1 MINPPNHSP
10 LKLRM
15 ERIGMLASTEYYQR
29 YYGSSLGVV
38 WAFLN
43 PLFRILIYYLAFSYL
58 IFRNRDPQF
67 ILYLFLGITIWQYFS
82 ENTNKGVSL
91 LRGKKYLIQN
101 VGMAESDIFIASAL
115 STSVSFGLNI
125 LIFCLIS
132 FWFEVSFSVNSLLVI
147 ALFANLFLIVIGVS
161 MILST
166 IYLYFS
172 DLKHVW
178 DISLLLGFWTVPIIW
193 DATYVYTT
201 YPFMLYG
208 NPITGILVN
217 LRNVML
223 YNSSVDLTVFALDFA
238 YGIAFVLIGYALIS
252 RFSYKIVERV

>member
-1 MINPPNHSP
+1 
-10 LKLRM
+10 
-15 ERIGMLASTEYYQR
+15 MLASTEYYQR

-101 VGMAESDIFIASAL
+101 VGMAKSDIFIASAL

-238 YGIAFVLIGYALIS
+238 YGIAFVIIGYALIS

>member
-1 MINPPNHSP
+1 MTNLPNYNA
-10 LKLRM
+10 LKLRL

-29 YYGSSLGVV
+29 YYGSKLGVI

-82 ENTNKGVSL
+82 ENTNKGISL
-91 LRGKKYLIQN
+91 LKGKKYLIQN
-101 VGMAESDIFIASAL
+101 VGMAKSDIFIASAL

-125 LIFCLIS
+125 LIYCLIS
-132 FWFEVSFSVNSLLVI
+132 FWFDVTFSINSLLVI
-147 ALFANLFLIVIGVS
+147 ALFTNLLLIVVGVS
-161 MILST
+161 MIIST
-166 IYLYFS
+166 IHLYFS
-172 DLKHVW
+172 DFKHVW

-193 DATYVYTT
+193 DSTYVYTT

-223 YNSSVDLTVFALDFA
+223 YDSSVDLEVFALDFA
-238 YGIAFVLIGYALIS
+238 YGIVFILIGYTLIN
-252 RFSYKIVERV
+252 RFSYKVVERV

>member
-101 VGMAESDIFIASAL
+101 VGMAKSDIFIASAL

-238 YGIAFVLIGYALIS
+238 YGIAFVIIGYALIS

>member
-1 MINPPNHSP
+1 
-10 LKLRM
+10 M

-101 VGMAESDIFIASAL
+101 VGMAKSDIFIASAL

-238 YGIAFVLIGYALIS
+238 YGIAFVIIGYALIS

>member
-1 MINPPNHSP
+1 MTNPQNHSK
-10 LKLRM
+10 LKLRL

-67 ILYLFLGITIWQYFS
+67 ILYLFLGIAIWQYFS
-82 ENTNKGVSL
+82 ENTNRGVTL
-91 LRGKKYLIQN
+91 LKGKKYLIQN
-101 VGMAESDIFIASAL
+101 VGMAKSDIFLASAL
-115 STSVSFGLNI
+115 STSVSFILNVFI
-125 LIFCLIS
+125 YWLIS
-132 FWFEVSFSVNSLLVI
+132 FGFDVEYSISSILVL

-166 IYLYFS
+166 IHLYFS
-172 DLKHVW
+172 DFKHVW

-193 DATYVYTT
+193 DSTYVYTT

-208 NPITGILVN
+208 NPITGILIN

-223 YNSSVDLTVFALDFA
+223 YNTQMDWTVFALDFA
-238 YGIAFVLIGYALIS
+238 YGLVFLSIGYFLLN
-252 RFSYKIVERV
+252 RFSYKVVERA

>member
-1 MINPPNHSP
+1 
-10 LKLRM
+10 
-15 ERIGMLASTEYYQR
+15 MLAITEYYQR
-29 YYGSSLGVV
+29 YYGSKLGVI

-43 PLFRILIYYLAFSYL
+43 PLFRILIYYLAFTYL

-67 ILYLFLGITIWQYFS
+67 ILYLFLGITVWQYFS
-82 ENTNKGVSL
+82 ENTNRGITL

-101 VGMAESDIFIASAL
+101 VGMAKSDIFFASAL

-125 LIFCLIS
+125 LLYWIVSLWFNVDYTASALI
-132 FWFEVSFSVNSLLVI
+132 VI
-147 ALFANLFLIVIGVS
+147 ALFLNLFIIVVGVS

-166 IYLYFS
+166 IHLYFS
-172 DLKHVW
+172 DFKHVW

-193 DATYVYTT
+193 DSTYVYTT

-217 LRNVML
+217 LRNILL
-223 YNSSVDLTVFALDFA
+223 YNAPIDFTVFALDLL
-238 YGIAFVLIGYALIS
+238 YGLLFLLIGYALMN
-252 RFSYKIVERV
+252 RFSFKVVERV

>member
-1 MINPPNHSP
+1 LINPPNHSP

-101 VGMAESDIFIASAL
+101 VGMAKSDIFIASAL

-238 YGIAFVLIGYALIS
+238 YGIAFVIIGYALIS